1 MNDNEK
7 KGWLLS
13 GYKIDPNYK
22 KIGTKKAQ
30 DELASFSAQYS
41 NPTQY
46 GPTFRR
52 PALVACAIDS
62 LTDFFKKSKNYHFG
76 KASTK
81 LKNCPNELLKS
92 KTSVLFNPEKQ
103 TLH

>member
-1 MNDNEK
+1 MLTDC
-7 KGWLLS
+7 
-13 GYKIDPNYK
+13 KIDPNYK

-62 LTDFFKKSKNYHFG
+62 LTDFFDKSKGTQNLSSKNHGNSGLDAATG
-76 KASTK
+76 KDRWK
-81 LKNCPNELLKS
+81 KKM
-92 KTSVLFNPEKQ
+92 Q
-103 TLH
+103 G